1 MSKYHSVLP
10 PRESFSDSASGA
22 IAIVIQQFHHHN
34 DQLVIYGGKQTKPT
48 AYKNFIPVTSGFSNL
63 IGLTKSYAR
72 KISLVIPDSRSN
84 YIEVHNRPEI
94 FSILRS
100 RHSNSKITLYLH
112 NDPQTI
118 RGLKTKRERQIV
130 LNKCDGIICV
140 SDYLRERFLEDLES
154 VDSTKVHVV
163 FNAILPQTVTHTSK
177 RKRILYVGRMQPNKG
192 VLNLVKALIKLLPKH
207 PDWKVGFIGSSK
219 HGNFS
224 RTTFEKKVMQALDP
238 IKSQVEWHGQLPHSK
253 VCDLYS
259 CSSIVVA
266 PSICNEAFC
275 LVALEAMVHKCAFV
289 GSGTGGMSEVMG
301 DFALYIDPHSPDSI
315 ESAVE
320 QLILDGT
327 LRKQIS
333 SDGQSYVINM
343 FDLDSQKAKLSEIRR
358 FIMNK

>member
-1 MSKYHSVLP
+1 MTKYYLVLP

-22 IAIVIQQFHHHN
+22 IAIVIQQFHHRN
-34 DQLVIYGGKQTKPT
+34 DQLIIYGGKQTKST
-48 AYKNFIPVTSGFSNL
+48 VYKNFMSVTPKFSNL
-63 IGLTKSYAR
+63 FGLTKSYAR
-72 KISLVIPDSRSN
+72 KISQAIPDCRST
-84 YIEVHNRPEI
+84 YIEVHNRPVI

-118 RGLKTKRERQIV
+118 RGLRTKRERQIV
-130 LNKCDGIICV
+130 LDKCDGIICV

-154 VDSTKVHVV
+154 ADLTKVHTV
-163 FNAILPQTVTHTSK
+163 FNATRSKAVNHTSK
-177 RKRILYVGRMQPNKG
+177 NKSILYVGRIQPNKG
-192 VLNLVKALIKLLPKH
+192 VLNLAKALTKLLPKH
-207 PDWKVGFIGSSK
+207 PDWRVEFIGSSK

-224 RTTFEKKVMQALDP
+224 ITTFEKEVIQSLDP
-238 IKSQVEWHGQLPHSK
+238 IKAQVDWHGQLPHSK

-275 LVALEAMVHKCAFV
+275 LVALEAMTHKCAFV

-315 ESAVE
+315 ENAVE

-327 LRKQIS
+327 LRDQIS
-333 SDGQSYVINM
+333 SDGQSYVTNM
-343 FDLDSQKAKLSEIRR
+343 FDLDSQKEKLSEIRR
-358 FIMNK
+358 SIMNK